1 MKYSHKLSD
10 AIHILAYIDIY
21 ADSGLSSKA
30 IAASVESNPS
40 VVRSLSSD
48 LRKAGLIKS
57 RQGVASPELAKAPD
71 DISIYDVFMAIN
83 ADHMLLHIDPK
94 TNPKCIVGGNIQAVL
109 AKAYQQ
115 VEDKAFA
122 EMKTITLA
130 KIIGQI
136 KELQSA
142 KEE

>member
-21 ADSGLSSKA
+21 ADSDLSSKA

-57 RQGVASPELAKAPD
+57 RQGVASPELAK
-71 DISIYDVFMAIN
+71 
-83 ADHMLLHIDPK
+83 DP
-94 TNPKCIVGGNIQAVL
+94 
-109 AKAYQQ
+109 
-115 VEDKAFA
+115 
-122 EMKTITLA
+122 
-130 KIIGQI
+130 
-136 KELQSA
+136 
-142 KEE
+142 